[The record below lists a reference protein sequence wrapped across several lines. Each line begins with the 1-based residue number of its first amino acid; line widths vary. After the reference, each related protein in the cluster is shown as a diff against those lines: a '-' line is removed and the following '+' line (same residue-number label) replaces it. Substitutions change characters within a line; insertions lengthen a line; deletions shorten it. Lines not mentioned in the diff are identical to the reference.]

1 MKTLS
6 NTLSLEAEHW
16 DDPGDYPSGAGAGP
30 LPSYD
35 YIAGVSGE
43 IVVELSSADFEEMV
57 EGGFLS
63 KEVADAIVES
73 DGIPS
78 EYYLEIKDYVLEHV
92 EYTLD
97 RVRVTKWAVT
107 FKGLQAFLE
116 VEDFDADSWEPE
128 WEPEREPEPEER
140 DYDDKEPF

>member
-6 NTLSLEAEHW
+6 NTLALEIETW

-35 YIAGVSGE
+35 YVAGVSGE

-73 DGIPS
+73 DGIPP
-78 EYYLEIKDYVLEHV
+78 EYYLEIKNFI
-92 EYTLD
+92 LD
-97 RVRVTKWAVT
+97 QVDFSLNKVCITKWTAT

-128 WEPEREPEPEER
+128 GEPEPEER
-140 DYDDKEPF
+140 DYDDKESF

>member
-6 NTLSLEAEHW
+6 NTLSLEIESW
-16 DDPGDYPSGAGAGP
+16 DDPGDYPSGAGGGP

-43 IVVELSSADFEEMV
+43 IVVELNSTDFEEMV

-73 DGIPS
+73 NEIPS
-78 EYYLEIKDYVLEHV
+78 EYYLEIKNFILEQV
-92 EYTLD
+92 DFSLD
-97 RVRVTKWAVT
+97 KVCITKWAAT

-128 WEPEREPEPEER
+128 GEPEYEPEREP
-140 DYDDKEPF
+140 YDEEPF

>member
-6 NTLSLEAEHW
+6 NTLSLEIEHW
-16 DDPGDYPSGAGAGP
+16 DDPGDYPSGAGGGP

-35 YIAGVSGE
+35 YVAGVSGE
-43 IVVELSSADFEEMV
+43 VVIELSSADFEEMI

-97 RVRVTKWAVT
+97 RVHVTKWTAT

-128 WEPEREPEPEER
+128 GEPEER
-140 DYDDKEPF
+140 DYEDKEPF